1 MLSQWGFIGIY
12 AILAVLIPAS
22 MLLIPFA
29 LTYVKVKAN
38 KPNPVKQ
45 STYECGLETIGETWV
60 QFNFRYLN
68 FAIMFVLFDVITV
81 FLFPF
86 AVFARQLDWY
96 GLVALLVFM
105 SVLLT
110 GFAYAWKKKALQ
122 WSEERMRADGVE
134 SYDDI
139 DEDEEASAA
148 EERTKVAV

>member
-1 MLSQWGFIGIY
+1 MLSEWGFIGIY
-12 AILAVLIPAS
+12 VILAILIAAS

-29 LTYVKVKAN
+29 LTFVKVKPN
-38 KPNPVKQ
+38 KPNPVKE
-45 STYECGLETIGETWV
+45 STYECGLETIGDTWV
-60 QFNFRYLN
+60 QFNFRYLY

-96 GLVALLVFM
+96 GLVALMAFLGILM
-105 SVLLT
+105 T

-122 WSEERMRADGVE
+122 WSEERVKAGMVENDLDADDAEPTIV
-134 SYDDI
+134 
-139 DEDEEASAA
+139 

>member
-1 MLSQWGFIGIY
+1 MLSEWGFIGIY
-12 AILAVLIPAS
+12 VILAILIPAS

-29 LTYVKVKAN
+29 LTFVKVKPN

-60 QFNFRYLN
+60 QFNFRYLY
-68 FAIMFVLFDVITV
+68 FAIMFALFDVITV

-96 GLVALLVFM
+96 GLVALTAFLSILLV
-105 SVLLT
+105 
-110 GFAYAWKKKALQ
+110 GFAYAWKKKVLQ
-122 WSEERMRADGVE
+122 WSEERVRADIMGSQDE
-134 SYDDI
+134 I
-139 DEDEEASAA
+139 DEDAEATAT

>member
-1 MLSQWGFIGIY
+1 MLSEWGFIGIY
-12 AILAVLIPAS
+12 VILAILIPAS

-29 LTYVKVKAN
+29 LTYVKVKPN

-45 STYECGLETIGETWV
+45 STYECGLETIGGTWV
-60 QFNFRYLN
+60 QFNFRYLY
-68 FAIMFVLFDVITV
+68 FAVMFVLFDVITV

-105 SVLLT
+105 SVLLV

-122 WSEERMRADGVE
+122 WSEERVNSDMTGA
-134 SYDDI
+134 
-139 DEDEEASAA
+139 EDEADDDEPSIV

>member
-1 MLSQWGFIGIY
+1 MLTEWGFIGIY
-12 AILAVLIPAS
+12 VILAILIPAS

-29 LTYVKVKAN
+29 LTLVKIKPN

-60 QFNFRYLN
+60 QFNFRYLY

-96 GLVALLVFM
+96 GLVALMAFLGILM
-105 SVLLT
+105 T
-110 GFAYAWKKKALQ
+110 GFAYAWKKKVLQ
-122 WSEERMRADGVE
+122 WSEERVRADMVGSLDE
-134 SYDDI
+134 P
-139 DEDEEASAA
+139 DEDDEPSIVQ
-148 EERTKVAV
+148 ERTKVAV